1 MNSPSFTASAGKVS
15 SSVRLRDLLR
25 SNTARWALIASVTY
39 ALALLLSFGFVY
51 LRTTMIIKG
60 RVDDAIAEESEYI
73 ASAPPSLWAAKIA
86 ERIRQDPRR
95 VKPIGLFDRTGTRL
109 AGNIEALPANL
120 APDVPLQITSITRVD
135 SLGRETQSV
144 RALVTHLA
152 NDETLIV
159 AWYLDYNQDVA
170 ESLRRALAYSL
181 VPTLLIGLLTG
192 VFLSRRT
199 QRQVEKIS
207 THVQRI
213 IAGDLKERLPNRGTE
228 QPFDKLAGIVNIMLD
243 AMEVLINDLAGVAD
257 DIAHDIRTPLAR
269 ARIALE
275 RSRINATSIGPLQR
289 VVDAAVGDIDRA
301 LAIVTALLRI
311 RAIEH
316 IRRRESFEQVDLAA
330 IVNDVG
336 DFYRPIA
343 EENGLS
349 LDVELLIE
357 RTLQAD
363 RDLLTEAIANLV
375 DNAVK
380 FTPSGGRVTLSLL
393 EESGES
399 LIRVSDTGPGI
410 HDSERDLVMRRF
422 YRSDSTRHAAGNGL
436 GLSLVS
442 AVVRLHGFHFVIGR
456 GPGFTAEIHCE
467 DALWRP
473 VPDHGH
479 Y

>member
-1 MNSPSFTASAGKVS
+1 
-15 SSVRLRDLLR
+15 
-25 SNTARWALIASVTY
+25 
-39 ALALLLSFGFVY
+39 
-51 LRTTMIIKG
+51 
-60 RVDDAIAEESEYI
+60 
-73 ASAPPSLWAAKIA
+73 
-86 ERIRQDPRR
+86 
-95 VKPIGLFDRTGTRL
+95 
-109 AGNIEALPANL
+109 
-120 APDVPLQITSITRVD
+120 
-135 SLGRETQSV
+135 
-144 RALVTHLA
+144 
-152 NDETLIV
+152 
-159 AWYLDYNQDVA
+159 
-170 ESLRRALAYSL
+170 
-181 VPTLLIGLLTG
+181 
-192 VFLSRRT
+192 
-199 QRQVEKIS
+199 
-207 THVQRI
+207 
-213 IAGDLKERLPNRGTE
+213 
-228 QPFDKLAGIVNIMLD
+228 
-243 AMEVLINDLAGVAD
+243 MEVLINDLAGVAD

-422 YRSDSTRHAAGNGL
+422 YRSDSSRHAAGNGL